1 MDSAL
6 MLKRWLVGGRWVIG
20 GLLASTVAA
29 CSAGSPSEQI
39 VRRNLP
45 AEQSATQDAPG
56 AAAPIAAKPKSTV
69 ERASASDKS
78 ITSQEVER
86 ELNRLEAELR

>member
-1 MDSAL
+1 MESAL
-6 MLKRWLVGGRWVIG
+6 MLKRCVLGGCWVIG
-20 GLLASTVAA
+20 GLVVSTVA

-45 AEQSATQDAPG
+45 AEQGASQG
-56 AAAPIAAKPKSTV
+56 AAAPLAATPKATP
-69 ERASASDKS
+69 ERASQSDKS

>member
-1 MDSAL
+1 MENAF
-6 MLKRWLVGGRWVIG
+6 MLKRWVLGRRWFFW
-20 GLLASTVAA
+20 GLGAVTVAA
-29 CSAGSPSEQI
+29 CTAGSPSEQI

-45 AEQSATQDAPG
+45 AEQG
-56 AAAPIAAKPKSTV
+56 AAAPIAATQKSTL
-69 ERASASDKS
+69 ERSGSSDKS